1 MLAELDADP
10 AWVGVYYGIAAA
22 ASLVAASLQKKKRG
36 SHLTRRWR
44 KRDSNPQSRLKEEAA
59 ELHLFNSAGP

>member
-44 KRDSNPQSRLKEEAA
+44 ETDSTLPFPVREVVISAFPKWTGSR
-59 ELHLFNSAGP
+59 